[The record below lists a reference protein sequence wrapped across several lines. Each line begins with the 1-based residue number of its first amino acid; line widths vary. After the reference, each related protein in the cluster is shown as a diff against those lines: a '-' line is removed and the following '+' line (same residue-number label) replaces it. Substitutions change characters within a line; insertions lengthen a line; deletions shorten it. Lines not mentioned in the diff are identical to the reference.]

1 MSPQSFIDAL
11 SGANLK
17 NEHIDFILG
26 HASLLEVKNQ
36 TRLIRPGE
44 VCDKAYF
51 VLDGAFVC
59 RYIDPMLEI
68 EKTINF
74 YLDELHP
81 FMSCVDSFFSGAKTS
96 CELRAVSAATV
107 LVFQKKDIEKYI
119 REDIQL
125 FDFYHSL
132 VTTALQEENDF
143 KLKIIAFT
151 SDQLYQYILDNYPM
165 IIHRIPSRFIAEF
178 MGISQ
183 EWLSKLKRK
192 KPIS

>member
-1 MSPQSFIDAL
+1 MSSQSFIDEL
-11 SGANLK
+11 SRGNLK
-17 NEHIDFILG
+17 NEHIDLILS
-26 HASLLEVKNQ
+26 HVELLQVKNQ

-44 VCDKAYF
+44 ICDKAYF
-51 VLDGAFVC
+51 VLEGAFVC
-59 RYIDPMLEI
+59 RYIDEKLEI

-81 FMSCVDSFFSGAKTS
+81 FMSCVDSFFSGTKTS
-96 CELRAVSAATV
+96 CELRAVSPASV
-107 LVFQKKDIEKYI
+107 LVFHKKDIEKYI
-119 REDIQL
+119 LEDIHL
-125 FDFYHSL
+125 FQFYHSL

-143 KLKIIAFT
+143 KLKIISLT
-151 SDQLYQYILDNYPM
+151 SDQLYQYILDHYPM

-192 KPIS
+192 KPFS